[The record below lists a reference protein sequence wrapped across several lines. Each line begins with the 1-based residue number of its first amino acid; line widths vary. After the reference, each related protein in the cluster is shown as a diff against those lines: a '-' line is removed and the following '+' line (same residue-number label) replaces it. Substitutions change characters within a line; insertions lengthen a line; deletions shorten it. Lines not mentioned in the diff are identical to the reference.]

1 MKAATRGRATMV
13 DPKKNRI
20 KYKVISACSREKL
33 LIREEKKHANKN
45 TKKEVGIYKTQSFFL
60 CSCKSEF
67 FYETMK
73 TCPYGF

>member
-1 MKAATRGRATMV
+1 MV

-45 TKKEVGIYKTQSFFL
+45 TKKEVGIYKTQSFFFMPL
-60 CSCKSEF
+60 
-67 FYETMK
+67 
-73 TCPYGF
+73 